1 MTALE
6 KIDEERLLSGLE
18 ALSVSIGKNEPG
30 DFANKW
36 DRAMFFIVIELVER
50 AMGEGDV
57 TFKQVVNY
65 VRAFIWDSTLDDT
78 ANELD
83 IDMLQGAYIAIS
95 GRYKVKGVTPKS
107 EVVAVE
113 SVEELIDE
121 EDDWEAEDLAE
132 MEVEYQKWARPL
144 SRCYME
150 LGSIPSECHPD
161 QGGTSAPGT
170 DAAGS
175 ERPT

>member
-18 ALSVSIGKNEPG
+18 GLSVSIGKNEPG
-30 DFANKW
+30 DFGNQW
-36 DRAMFFIVIELVER
+36 ERAMFSIVIELVER
-50 AMGEGDV
+50 AMGEGEV

-65 VRAFIWDSTLDDT
+65 VRAFIWDSILDDT

-95 GRYKVKGVTPKS
+95 GRYKEKGATPKS

-113 SVEELIDE
+113 SVDELIDD
-121 EDDWEAEDLAE
+121 EDDWEAEEQAEKEAEYLA
-132 MEVEYQKWARPL
+132 WSRPL
-144 SRCYME
+144 TRCYRE
-150 LGSIPSECHPD
+150 LGSSPREYEPRQD
-161 QGGTSAPGT
+161 GPPAP
-170 DAAGS
+170 AEEANLA
-175 ERPT
+175 RPT